1 MNMDL
6 EHAERLTA
14 VEERAK
20 SNTKRLDEVEAAQK
34 DLGAL
39 VASVNALA
47 IKEENVEKDV
57 KEIKGDVKELAGKGG
72 RRWDSVIDK
81 IITVIVAA
89 VVTYALSKLGI

>member
-1 MNMDL
+1 MDL

-72 RRWDSVIDK
+72 RRWDNVIDK

-89 VVTYALSKLGI
+89 VVTYVLSKLGI

>member
-1 MNMDL
+1 MDL

>member
-1 MNMDL
+1 MDL

-89 VVTYALSKLGI
+89 IVTYALSKLGI